1 MSKLIVALV
10 YLGLTFYV
18 YNYLATNEVIPEH
31 RDFASF
37 PSDIESWHCSEQGGM
52 DEATL
57 RNLGA
62 TDYLICSYRSDRG
75 PGETV
80 HTYVGFHETQVRKEG
95 GGAGENSIHP
105 PEHCIPGSGWDVID
119 SRIVS
124 LDLPGLP
131 DGRLGGREAKRF
143 VIAKGNA
150 RQLVYFW
157 YQSRGRVVARNHEVI
172 LFRVWDRAVHQRTDG
187 ALVRLTVPIVNGDEA
202 AAERVLLDFA
212 SEFAPILP
220 EYLPQ

>member
-1 MSKLIVALV
+1 MSKLLVALA

-18 YNYLATNEVIPEH
+18 YNYLATDEFVPEH
-31 RDFASF
+31 RDFETF
-37 PSDIESWHCSEQGGM
+37 PQQLEEWRCAGQEGM

-62 TDYLICSYRSDRG
+62 TDYLICDYRN
-75 PGETV
+75 ETEPTERV
-80 HTYVGFHETQVRKEG
+80 NVYVGYHETQVRKEG

-119 SRIVS
+119 SQVVD

-131 DGRLGGREAKRF
+131 DGRIGGREAKRF

-157 YQSRGRVVARNHEVI
+157 YQSRGRIVARNHEVI
-172 LFRVWDRAVHQRTDG
+172 LFRVWDRAIHQRTDG
-187 ALVRLTVPIVNGDEA
+187 SLVRLTVPIRNGDEEAAEQTLLSFA
-202 AAERVLLDFA
+202 AA
-212 SEFAPILP
+212 FAPSLT